1 MLTSVNR
8 PPPPRPC
15 TTLPATSML
24 ILIAAAA
31 SALPKKKMP
40 DTTKRIGLR
49 PQMSL
54 TFPHIGVDA
63 ALDNM

>member
-1 MLTSVNR
+1 MFTNVNK

-15 TTLPATSML
+15 TALPAINMS
-24 ILIAAAA
+24 IFIAAAA
-31 SALPKKKMP
+31 SALPKKKIA
-40 DTTKRIGLR
+40 DTTSRIGLR

-54 TFPHIGVDA
+54 TFPHMGVDA